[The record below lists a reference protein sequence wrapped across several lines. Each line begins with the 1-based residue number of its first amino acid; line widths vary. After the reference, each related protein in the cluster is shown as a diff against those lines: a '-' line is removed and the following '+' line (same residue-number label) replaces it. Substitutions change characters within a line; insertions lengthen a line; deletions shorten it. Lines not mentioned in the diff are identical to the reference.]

1 MPRKITSTATIKNM
15 QDDLKQVYKT
25 LYQGN
30 GKPSIITQLS
40 DIEGRLKSHNERLSS
55 QLDGLEVEFKVRTA
69 DMVNFVNEKVK
80 NLDDNLESKIHNLEK
95 EMELKFKHIAE
106 MVTERFNNISVQIS
120 SEFGRK
126 RSESTNLWN
135 FKTAVTTAI
144 LASFTSVFVV
154 LLAEFLKRING

>member
-1 MPRKITSTATIKNM
+1 MSKRKSSSGGAAVK
-15 QDDLKQVYKT
+15 QLQEDVKQVYKT

-30 GKPSIITQLS
+30 GKPSLVTQLS
-40 DIEGRLKSHNERLSS
+40 DLEGKLKSHNERLSS
-55 QLDGLEVEFKVRTA
+55 QIDNLEVEIKTRTG
-69 DMVNFVNEKVK
+69 DLVNFVNEKVK
-80 NLDDNLESKIHNLEK
+80 TLDDNLESQILNLEK

-126 RSESTNLWN
+126 RAESTNLWN
-135 FKTAVTTAI
+135 FKTAITTAV

-154 LLAEFLKRING
+154 LLAELLKR